1 MVDADDVEVNQRS
14 NEQGTVRSLGV
25 FRMQYVDAFEKGSC
39 PFMQTGLDIDV
50 RGLYKLSVL
59 RLIQSSSKRLLD
71 RAKGILGGAQQAGW
85 VSCGEQDEL
94 FPISPESLQRLQV
107 ANYLFLEGDGCVV
120 FLPGGRTSV
129 GGERREVQI
138 GLVDEDG
145 DYKDL
150 LLELVRRGMV
160 LKSTW
165 VNSHLEPAEQEH
177 DAARRMLYEEAAVAA
192 AAITHKRGWQ
202 LITYPTAHHHHLL
215 SGDLCVM
222 HPKEAKRLWLKM
234 RDKSTQLHRDRFQC
248 TCEATFGRLAPGPG
262 AASTAV
268 AWQKCWLDH
277 WNKCEENRYRY
288 PAYA

>member
-1 MVDADDVEVNQRS
+1 
-14 NEQGTVRSLGV
+14 
-25 FRMQYVDAFEKGSC
+25 
-39 PFMQTGLDIDV
+39 
-50 RGLYKLSVL
+50 
-59 RLIQSSSKRLLD
+59 
-71 RAKGILGGAQQAGW
+71 
-85 VSCGEQDEL
+85 
-94 FPISPESLQRLQV
+94 V

-222 HPKEAKRLWLKM
+222 HPKEAKRLWLEM

-277 WNKCEENRYRY
+277 WNKCKHNQY
-288 PAYA
+288 PAGKVRPAT